1 MNMSGDIRVKTDQRY
16 RTLYNDLKNFIGKD
30 MHQLFFLC
38 ACIGYREG
46 KPKPLGKA
54 GDDRFYSKTIT
65 PEEYAC
71 FCAMMIEENSMD
83 FSVIQDDKAVIARM
97 EEYANGGME
106 ILLDDF
112 LSDHLIGQRNE
123 PHVLAQETE
132 IPRMFLNFIHEQIYE
147 QVVEQID

>member
-1 MNMSGDIRVKTDQRY
+1 MNIPGDIRVKTDQRY
-16 RTLYNDLKNFIGKD
+16 QALYNDLKNFIVKE

-46 KPKPLGKA
+46 KPKPLGTA

-71 FCAMMIEENSMD
+71 FCAMMIEENGMH
-83 FSVIQDDKAVIARM
+83 FSVIQDDKAVISSM

-112 LSDHLIGQRNE
+112 LSDYLIGQCNNE
-123 PHVLAQETE
+123 PHVDLANAMEL
-132 IPRMFLNFIHEQIYE
+132 PKMFLNFIREHVYE
-147 QVVEQID
+147 QVVE